1 MRETITPEEAAIYLE
16 RWRLACQFER
26 EKVLRMSPEAK
37 LRQVEILYEMAEA
50 LGWPEDR
57 GADVERVRER
67 WRRLREAAGG
77 ESPSA
82 PDS

>member
-37 LRQVEILYEMAEA
+37 LRQVEILYQMAQV

-57 GADVERVRER
+57 EAEAEKVRER